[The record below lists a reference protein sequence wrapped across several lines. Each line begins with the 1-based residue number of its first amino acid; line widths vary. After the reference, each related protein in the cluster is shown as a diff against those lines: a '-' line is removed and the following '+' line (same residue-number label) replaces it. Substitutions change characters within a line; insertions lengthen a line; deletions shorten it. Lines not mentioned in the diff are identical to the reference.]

1 MIKNKDSIMNIQ
13 ELSKAR
19 RDYFASGATLSYQN
33 RKLVLTALFDEIKR
47 RETDICLALNADLGK
62 TEFEAKTTEI
72 SLTLEDIAS
81 LISNLKKY
89 MKTRSVPVSPL
100 NFPAKG
106 RIRPEPLGSVLLFS
120 AWNYPFQLLFSPL
133 AGAVAAGNCVVVKPA
148 EQAHATAKIAQEII
162 EKVFCMEHVCVVQG
176 GHEVSSELLREV
188 YDYIFYTGGPSGA
201 KIVMRAAAEHLT
213 PLTLEL
219 GGKSPCIVDS
229 DAKLELAAKRIV
241 WGKFLNAGQTCVAPD
256 YLLVHSSVQE
266 KLIEF
271 MCAHIRRFYGE
282 NPAESPDYPR
292 IISAEHCDRLAA
304 LLGGG
309 TILCGGTVDR
319 EKRFI
324 APTLLTNVSPYSPVM
339 QEEIFG
345 PILPILPFESL
356 EEAIRFV
363 NGRPKPLV
371 LYYFSQKLR
380 QLDTLLEKTSSGG
393 VCVNETIMHFV
404 NPKMPF
410 GGVGASGFGAYHGKW
425 SFDTFTHYKGIM
437 VKANWI
443 DLPMRYP
450 PNLNRSLGLLRLISK

>member
-1 MIKNKDSIMNIQ
+1 MNVQ

-19 RDYFASGATLSYQN
+19 RTFFASGATLSYQG
-33 RKLVLTALFDEIKR
+33 RKQALKALFDEIKR
-47 RETDICLALNADLGK
+47 REGDLCAALHADLGK

-72 SLTLEDIAS
+72 SLTLEDLAF
-81 LISNLKKY
+81 LISHLKAF
-89 MKTRSVPVSPL
+89 MKTRGVPVSPL
-100 NFPAKG
+100 NFPARGK
-106 RIRPEPLGSVLLFS
+106 IRPEPLGSVLLFS

-148 EQAHATAKIAQEII
+148 ELAKATAAIAREII
-162 EKVFCMEHVCVVQG
+162 EKVFPPEHVCVVQG
-176 GHEVSSELLREV
+176 GHEVSAELLRES
-188 YDYIFYTGGPSGA
+188 YDYIFYTGGSSGA
-201 KIVMRAAAEHLT
+201 KVVMRAAAEHLT

-229 DAKLELAAKRIV
+229 DAKADLAAKRIV

-256 YLLVHSSVQE
+256 YVLAHSSIRE
-266 KLIEF
+266 KLIES
-271 MCAHIRRFYGE
+271 MLVHIRRFYGE
-282 NPAESPDYPR
+282 DPAGSPDYPR

-304 LLGGG
+304 LMGSGK
-309 TILCGGTVDR
+309 ILCGGTVDR

-324 APTLLTNVSPYSPVM
+324 PPTLLTDISPYSPVM

-345 PILPILPFESL
+345 PILPILPVESL
-356 EEAIRFV
+356 DEAIRFV
-363 NGRPKPLV
+363 NERPKPLA
-371 LYYFSQKLR
+371 LYYFSGKLR
-380 QLDTLLEKTSSGG
+380 QLDALLEKTSSGG

-404 NPKMPF
+404 NPSMPF

-437 VKANWI
+437 LKADWL

-450 PNLNRSLGLLRLISK
+450 PNLNRNLGLLRLISK